1 MIEMTLTLALQ
12 AAEATR
18 LKAAALGLAMT
29 VSVVEEAG
37 RLVLTLRGDGTG
49 FLTTDTSR
57 AKAVAALTFKRATI
71 ELAALHATQPFW
83 SHVSAASK
91 GEALPTGG
99 AVPILLG
106 GRLIGAIGCGGGSP
120 EQDHDCAQAGAA
132 AVAASAAR

>member
-29 VSVVEEAG
+29 VSVVDEAG

-57 AKAVAALTFKRATI
+57 AKAVAALTFKRGNHRI
-71 ELAALHATQPFW
+71 
-83 SHVSAASK
+83 
-91 GEALPTGG
+91 GG
-99 AVPILLG
+99 AARYPAFLESCLG
-106 GRLIGAIGCGGGSP
+106 GVEG
-120 EQDHDCAQAGAA
+120 
-132 AVAASAAR
+132 